1 MKTYPTWPNFYME
14 FANTLLKYKNTR
26 KELIEK
32 IKRVYY
38 TNNISLPTLE
48 KDRNIIDID
57 PFTVF
62 GLFNKQI
69 SLRNRIRIIEG
80 LAKEFSISVKTPD
93 SFGGIPFLNNL
104 SAVFYRFIGERG
116 KSDIRNLWN
125 VFEAAIEYA
134 DTHSEKSREEFIN
147 YYNIA
152 LTQKGIKWNLTMGLF
167 WIRPFEYINLDSINR
182 WYLSNPNNMP
192 EEFINK
198 ANNFKFVFSGEDY
211 LNLCNDCREILEK
224 GDYSYNNFPELS
236 RVAFALAEEINAEK
250 KRLEDEDREENR
262 QPLNIKIN
270 TEKQEYGYQNYVL
283 ENIDYGYADKNI
295 YSEKDKYTESDFLE
309 EVYLDEEKYYILKNL
324 LQYKKNI
331 ILQGPPGVGK
341 TFAAKRLAYS
351 IIGEKNQDRVM
362 TIQFHQNYSY
372 EDFMMGFRPNE
383 CGFELKKGPFYN
395 FCKKAE
401 QNPNNDYFFIIDE
414 INRGNLSKIFGELFM
429 LMENDKRGTKIK
441 PLYSDEMFSIP
452 KNLYIIGMMNT
463 ADRSLAIIDY
473 ALRRRFAFFEFEPA
487 FDSDGFK
494 KYLEEKNSDKLY
506 KLIETVKK
514 LNNDI
519 RNDESLGKDF
529 CIGHSFFCFDVDI
542 DDYLLDDYLLKSV
555 IDYEIIPLLNEYWYD
570 EIDKVEEWS
579 YLLHEAIK

>member
-1 MKTYPTWPNFYME
+1 M
-14 FANTLLKYKNTR
+14 
-26 KELIEK
+26 
-32 IKRVYY
+32 
-38 TNNISLPTLE
+38 
-48 KDRNIIDID
+48 
-57 PFTVF
+57 
-62 GLFNKQI
+62 
-69 SLRNRIRIIEG
+69 
-80 LAKEFSISVKTPD
+80 
-93 SFGGIPFLNNL
+93 
-104 SAVFYRFIGERG
+104 
-116 KSDIRNLWN
+116 
-125 VFEAAIEYA
+125 FEAALEYA

-211 LNLCNDCREILEK
+211 LSLCSDCREILEN

-250 KRLEDEDREENR
+250 KRLEDEDREEHKY
-262 QPLNIKIN
+262 PLNDN
-270 TEKQEYGYQNYVL
+270 NQEYNNQYIISENSENLEGNY
-283 ENIDYGYADKNI
+283 IGKNV
-295 YSEKDKYTESDFLE
+295 YTESDFLE

-324 LQYKKNI
+324 LLYKKNI

-341 TFAAKRLAYS
+341 TFVAKRLAYS
-351 IIGEKNQDRVM
+351 LIGKKNKDRVM
-362 TIQFHQNYSY
+362 AIQFHQNYSY
-372 EDFMMGFRPNE
+372 EDFMMGFRPSE

-401 QNPNNDYFFIIDE
+401 QDSNNNYFFIIDE

-429 LMENDKRGTKIK
+429 LMENDKRGTEIK
-441 PLYSDEMFSIP
+441 LLYSDEMFSIP

-494 KYLEEKNSDKLY
+494 KYLEEKNNDKLC
-506 KLIETVKK
+506 KVIEMIKK

-529 CIGHSFFCFDVDI
+529 CIGHSFFCFDDDI
-542 DDYLLDDYLLKSV
+542 DDYLLKSV
-555 IDYEIIPLLNEYWYD
+555 VDYEIIPLLNEYWYY

>member
-14 FANTLLKYKNTR
+14 FANTLLKYKNNR

-104 SAVFYRFIGERG
+104 SAVFYRFIGERW
-116 KSDIRNLWN
+116 KSDIQNLWN
-125 VFEAAIEYA
+125 VFKAALEYA

-182 WYLSNPNNMP
+182 WYLSNPNNIP

-211 LNLCNDCREILEK
+211 LSLCSDCKEILENR
-224 GDYSYNNFPELS
+224 DYSYNNFPELY

-250 KRLEDEDREENR
+250 KRLEDEDREEHKY
-262 QPLNIKIN
+262 PLNDN
-270 TEKQEYGYQNYVL
+270 NQEYNNQYVVSENLEDNY
-283 ENIDYGYADKNI
+283 IGKNV
-295 YSEKDKYTESDFLE
+295 YTESDFLE

-324 LQYKKNI
+324 LLYKKNI

-341 TFAAKRLAYS
+341 TFVAKRLAYS
-351 IIGEKNQDRVM
+351 IIGKKNKDRVM
-362 TIQFHQNYSY
+362 AIQFHQNYSY

-383 CGFELKKGPFYN
+383 YGFELKKGPFYN

-401 QNPNNDYFFIIDE
+401 QDPNNDYFFIIDE

-429 LMENDKRGTKIK
+429 LMENDKRGTEIK
-441 PLYSDEMFSIP
+441 LLYSDEMFSIP

-473 ALRRRFAFFEFEPA
+473 ALRRRFAFFEFKPA

-506 KLIETVKK
+506 KLIETIKK
-514 LNNDI
+514 LNTDIKND
-519 RNDESLGKDF
+519 DSLGKDF
-529 CIGHSFFCFDVDI
+529 CIGHSFFCFDDNI
-542 DDYLLDDYLLKSV
+542 DDYLLKSV
-555 IDYEIIPLLNEYWYD
+555 VDYEIIPLLNEYWFD
-570 EIDKVEEWS
+570 ESDKVEEWS

>member
-14 FANTLLKYKNTR
+14 FANTLLKYKNNR

-152 LTQKGIKWNLTMGLF
+152 LKQKGIKWNLTMGLF

-211 LNLCNDCREILEK
+211 LNLCSNCREILEN

-351 IIGEKNQDRVM
+351 IIGEKNQDRIM

-529 CIGHSFFCFDVDI
+529 CIGHSFFCFYVDI
-542 DDYLLDDYLLKSV
+542 DDYLLKSV

>member
-14 FANTLLKYKNTR
+14 FANTLLKYKNNR

-116 KSDIRNLWN
+116 KSDIQNLWN

-152 LTQKGIKWNLTMGLF
+152 LKQKGIKWNLTMGLF

-182 WYLSNPNNMP
+182 WYLSNPNNIP

-198 ANNFKFVFSGEDY
+198 TNNFKFVFSGEDY
-211 LNLCNDCREILEK
+211 LSLCSDCREILEN
-224 GDYSYNNFPELS
+224 GDYSYNNFPELY
-236 RVAFALAEEINAEK
+236 RVAFALAEEINTEK
-250 KRLEDEDREENR
+250 KRLEDEDREEHKH
-262 QPLNIKIN
+262 PLNDN
-270 TEKQEYGYQNYVL
+270 SHGYNNQYTVSENL
-283 ENIDYGYADKNI
+283 ESNSTAKNI
-295 YSEKDKYTESDFLE
+295 YTESDFLE

-324 LQYKKNI
+324 LLYKKNI

-341 TFAAKRLAYS
+341 TFVAKRLAYS
-351 IIGEKNQDRVM
+351 IIGEKNKDRVM

-401 QNPNNDYFFIIDE
+401 QDSNNKYFFIIDE

-429 LMENDKRGTKIK
+429 LMENDKRGTEIK
-441 PLYSDEMFSIP
+441 LLYSDEIFSIP

-494 KYLEEKNSDKLY
+494 KYLEEKNSDKLF
-506 KLIETVKK
+506 KLIEMMKK
-514 LNNDI
+514 LNTDI

-529 CIGHSFFCFDVDI
+529 CIGHSFFCFDDDI
-542 DDYLLDDYLLKSV
+542 DDYLLKSV
-555 IDYEIIPLLNEYWYD
+555 VDYEIIPLLNEYWFD
-570 EIDKVEEWS
+570 ESDKVEEWS

>member
-14 FANTLLKYKNTR
+14 FANTLLKYKNNR

-93 SFGGIPFLNNL
+93 SFGGIPLLNNL
-104 SAVFYRFIGERG
+104 SAVFYRFIGERE
-116 KSDIRNLWN
+116 KSDIQNLWN
-125 VFEAAIEYA
+125 VFEAALEYA
-134 DTHSEKSREEFIN
+134 DTHSEKSREELIK

-167 WIRPFEYINLDSINR
+167 WIRPFEYLNLDSINR

-198 ANNFKFVFSGEDY
+198 ANNFKFVFSGDDY
-211 LNLCNDCREILEK
+211 LNLCSDCRGILET
-224 GDYSYNNFPELS
+224 GYYSYNNFPELS

-250 KRLEDEDREENR
+250 KRLEDEDREEHKY
-262 QPLNIKIN
+262 PLNDN
-270 TEKQEYGYQNYVL
+270 NQEYNNQYVVSENLEDNY
-283 ENIDYGYADKNI
+283 IGKNV
-295 YSEKDKYTESDFLE
+295 YTESNFLE

-324 LQYKKNI
+324 LLYKKNI

-351 IIGEKNQDRVM
+351 IIGEKNKDRVM
-362 TIQFHQNYSY
+362 AIQFHQNYSY

-401 QNPNNDYFFIIDE
+401 QDSNNDYFFIIDE

-429 LMENDKRGTKIK
+429 LMENDKRGTEIK
-441 PLYSDEMFSIP
+441 LLYSDEMFSIP

-487 FDSDGFK
+487 FESDGFK

-514 LNNDI
+514 LNTDIKND
-519 RNDESLGKDF
+519 DSLGKDF
-529 CIGHSFFCFDVDI
+529 CIGHSFFCFDDDI
-542 DDYLLDDYLLKSV
+542 DDYLLKSV
-555 IDYEIIPLLNEYWYD
+555 MDYEIIPLLNEYWFD
-570 EIDKVEEWS
+570 ESDKVEEWS

>member
-14 FANTLLKYKNTR
+14 FANTLLKYKNNR

-116 KSDIRNLWN
+116 KSDIQNLWN
-125 VFEAAIEYA
+125 VFEAALEYA

-182 WYLSNPNNMP
+182 WYLSNPNNIP

-211 LNLCNDCREILEK
+211 LSLCSDCRKILEN

-250 KRLEDEDREENR
+250 KRLEDEDREEHKH
-262 QPLNIKIN
+262 PLNDDS
-270 TEKQEYGYQNYVL
+270 QEYNNQYTVSENL
-283 ENIDYGYADKNI
+283 ESNSTAKNI
-295 YSEKDKYTESDFLE
+295 YTESDFLD

-324 LQYKKNI
+324 LLYKKNI

-341 TFAAKRLAYS
+341 TFAAKKLAYS
-351 IIGEKNQDRVM
+351 IIGEKNKDRVM

-395 FCKKAE
+395 LCKKAE
-401 QNPNNDYFFIIDE
+401 QDPNNNYFFIIDE

-429 LMENDKRGTKIK
+429 LMENDKRGTEIK
-441 PLYSDEMFSIP
+441 LLYSDEMFSIP

-494 KYLEEKNSDKLY
+494 KYLEEKNSDKLC
-506 KLIETVKK
+506 KVIEMIKK
-514 LNNDI
+514 LNTDI

-529 CIGHSFFCFDVDI
+529 CIGHSFFCFDDDI
-542 DDYLLDDYLLKSV
+542 DDYLLKSV
-555 IDYEIIPLLNEYWYD
+555 VDYEIIPLLNEYWYD

>member
-14 FANTLLKYKNTR
+14 FANTLLKYKNNR
-26 KELIEK
+26 QELIEK

-48 KDRNIIDID
+48 KDRNIVDID

-116 KSDIRNLWN
+116 KSDIQNLWN
-125 VFEAAIEYA
+125 VFEAALEYA

-152 LTQKGIKWNLTMGLF
+152 LKQKGIKWNLTMGLF

-182 WYLSNPNNMP
+182 WYLSNPNNIT

-211 LNLCNDCREILEK
+211 LNLCSNCREILEN

-250 KRLEDEDREENR
+250 KRLEDEDREEHKY
-262 QPLNIKIN
+262 PLNDN
-270 TEKQEYGYQNYVL
+270 NQEYNNQYVVSENLEDNY
-283 ENIDYGYADKNI
+283 IGKNV
-295 YSEKDKYTESDFLE
+295 YTESNFLE
-309 EVYLDEEKYYILKNL
+309 EVYLDEEKYYILKNIL
-324 LQYKKNI
+324 LYKKNI

-351 IIGEKNQDRVM
+351 IIAEKNKDRVM

-401 QNPNNDYFFIIDE
+401 QDSNNDYFFIIDE

-429 LMENDKRGTKIK
+429 LMENDKRGTEIK
-441 PLYSDEMFSIP
+441 LLYSDEMFSIP

-487 FDSDGFK
+487 FESDGFK

-514 LNNDI
+514 LNTDI

-529 CIGHSFFCFDVDI
+529 CIGHSFFCFDDNI
-542 DDYLLDDYLLKSV
+542 DDYLLKSV
-555 IDYEIIPLLNEYWYD
+555 VDYEIIPLLNEYWYD

>member
-14 FANTLLKYKNTR
+14 FANTLLKYKNNR
-26 KELIEK
+26 KELIKK

-116 KSDIRNLWN
+116 KSDIQNLWN
-125 VFEAAIEYA
+125 VFEAALEYA
-134 DTHSEKSREEFIN
+134 DTHSEKSREEFTN
-147 YYNIA
+147 YYNLA

-182 WYLSNPNNMP
+182 WYLSNPNNIP

-211 LNLCNDCREILEK
+211 LSLCSDCREILEN
-224 GDYSYNNFPELS
+224 GDYSYNNFPELY
-236 RVAFALAEEINAEK
+236 RVAFALAEEINTEK
-250 KRLEDEDREENR
+250 KRLEDEDREEHKY
-262 QPLNIKIN
+262 PLNDN
-270 TEKQEYGYQNYVL
+270 NQEYNNQYVVSENLEDNY
-283 ENIDYGYADKNI
+283 IGKNV
-295 YSEKDKYTESDFLE
+295 YTESDFLD

-324 LQYKKNI
+324 LLYKKNI

-351 IIGEKNQDRVM
+351 IIGEKNKDRVM
-362 TIQFHQNYSY
+362 AIQFHQNYSY

-401 QNPNNDYFFIIDE
+401 QDLGNNYFFIIDE

-429 LMENDKRGTKIK
+429 LMENDKRGTEIK
-441 PLYSDEMFSIP
+441 LLYSDEMFSIP

-473 ALRRRFAFFEFEPA
+473 ALRRRFAFFEFEPT
-487 FDSDGFK
+487 FESDGFK

-514 LNNDI
+514 LNTNI

-529 CIGHSFFCFDVDI
+529 CIGHSFFCFDDNI
-542 DDYLLDDYLLKSV
+542 DDYLLKSV
-555 IDYEIIPLLNEYWYD
+555 VDYEIIPLLNEYWFD
-570 EIDKVEEWS
+570 ESDKVEEWS

>member
-1 MKTYPTWPNFYME
+1 M
-14 FANTLLKYKNTR
+14 
-26 KELIEK
+26 
-32 IKRVYY
+32 
-38 TNNISLPTLE
+38 
-48 KDRNIIDID
+48 
-57 PFTVF
+57 
-62 GLFNKQI
+62 
-69 SLRNRIRIIEG
+69 
-80 LAKEFSISVKTPD
+80 
-93 SFGGIPFLNNL
+93 
-104 SAVFYRFIGERG
+104 
-116 KSDIRNLWN
+116 
-125 VFEAAIEYA
+125 
-134 DTHSEKSREEFIN
+134 
-147 YYNIA
+147 
-152 LTQKGIKWNLTMGLF
+152 
-167 WIRPFEYINLDSINR
+167 
-182 WYLSNPNNMP
+182 
-192 EEFINK
+192 
-198 ANNFKFVFSGEDY
+198 
-211 LNLCNDCREILEK
+211 NLCSDCREILENR
-224 GDYSYNNFPELS
+224 DYSYNNFPELS
-236 RVAFALAEEINAEK
+236 RVAFALAEEINVEK

-262 QPLNIKIN
+262 QPLNIKID
-270 TEKQEYGYQNYVL
+270 TEKQEYVSQNYVL

-295 YSEKDKYTESDFLE
+295 LSEKDKYTESDFLE

-401 QNPNNDYFFIIDE
+401 QDHNNDYFFIIDE

-542 DDYLLDDYLLKSV
+542 DDYLLKSV

>member
-14 FANTLLKYKNTR
+14 FANTLLKYKNNR
-26 KELIEK
+26 KELLEK

-116 KSDIRNLWN
+116 KLDIQNLWN
-125 VFEAAIEYA
+125 IFEAALEYA
-134 DTHSEKSREEFIN
+134 DTHSEKSREEFTN
-147 YYNIA
+147 YYNLA

-182 WYLSNPNNMP
+182 WYLSNPNNIP

-198 ANNFKFVFSGEDY
+198 ANNFKFVFSGDDY
-211 LNLCNDCREILEK
+211 LNLCSDCREILEN
-224 GDYSYNNFPELS
+224 GDYSYNNFPELY
-236 RVAFALAEEINAEK
+236 RVAFALAEEINTEK
-250 KRLEDEDREENR
+250 KRLEDEDREEHKH
-262 QPLNIKIN
+262 PLNDN
-270 TEKQEYGYQNYVL
+270 SHGYNNQYTVSENL
-283 ENIDYGYADKNI
+283 ESNSTAKNI
-295 YSEKDKYTESDFLE
+295 YTESDFLE

-324 LQYKKNI
+324 LLYKKNI

-341 TFAAKRLAYS
+341 TFVAKRLAYS
-351 IIGEKNQDRVM
+351 IIGEKNKDRVM

-401 QNPNNDYFFIIDE
+401 QDSNNKYFFIIDE

-429 LMENDKRGTKIK
+429 LMENDKRGTEIK
-441 PLYSDEMFSIP
+441 LLYSDEIFSIP

-494 KYLEEKNSDKLY
+494 KYLEEKNSDKLF
-506 KLIETVKK
+506 KLIEMMKK
-514 LNNDI
+514 LNTDI

-529 CIGHSFFCFDVDI
+529 CIGHSFFCFDDDI
-542 DDYLLDDYLLKSV
+542 DDYLLKSV
-555 IDYEIIPLLNEYWYD
+555 VDYEIIPLLNEYWFD
-570 EIDKVEEWS
+570 ESDKVEEWS

>member
-14 FANTLLKYKNTR
+14 FANTLLKYKNNR

-38 TNNISLPTLE
+38 TNNIPLPTLE

-116 KSDIRNLWN
+116 KSDIQNLWN
-125 VFEAAIEYA
+125 VFEAALEYA
-134 DTHSEKSREEFIN
+134 DTYSEKSREEFIN

-182 WYLSNPNNMP
+182 WYLSNPNNIP

-198 ANNFKFVFSGEDY
+198 ANNFKFVFSGDDY
-211 LNLCNDCREILEK
+211 LNLCSDCRGILET
-224 GDYSYNNFPELS
+224 GYYSYNNFPELS

-250 KRLEDEDREENR
+250 KRLEDEDREEHKY
-262 QPLNIKIN
+262 PLNDN
-270 TEKQEYGYQNYVL
+270 NQEYNNQYVVSENLEDNY
-283 ENIDYGYADKNI
+283 IGKNV
-295 YSEKDKYTESDFLE
+295 YTESDFLD

-324 LQYKKNI
+324 LLYKKNI

-351 IIGEKNQDRVM
+351 IIGENNKDRVM

-395 FCKKAE
+395 LCKKAE
-401 QNPNNDYFFIIDE
+401 QDPNNDYFFIIDE

-429 LMENDKRGTKIK
+429 LMENDKRGTEIK
-441 PLYSDEMFSIP
+441 LLYSDEMFSIP

-487 FDSDGFK
+487 FESDGFK

-514 LNNDI
+514 LNTNI

-529 CIGHSFFCFDVDI
+529 CIGHSFFCFDDDI
-542 DDYLLDDYLLKSV
+542 DDYLLKSV
-555 IDYEIIPLLNEYWYD
+555 VDYEIIPLLNEYWYD
-570 EIDKVEEWS
+570 EIDKVEEWI

>member
-14 FANTLLKYKNTR
+14 FANTLLKYKNNR

-125 VFEAAIEYA
+125 VFEAALEYA
-134 DTHSEKSREEFIN
+134 DTHTEKSREDLIK

-182 WYLSNPNNMP
+182 WYLSNPNNIP
-192 EEFINK
+192 VEFINK

-351 IIGEKNQDRVM
+351 IIGEKNQDRIM

-372 EDFMMGFRPNE
+372 EDFIMGFRPNE

>member
-14 FANTLLKYKNTR
+14 FANTLLKYKNNR

-116 KSDIRNLWN
+116 KSDIQNLWN
-125 VFEAAIEYA
+125 VFEAALEYA

-198 ANNFKFVFSGEDY
+198 ANNFKFVFSGDDY
-211 LNLCNDCREILEK
+211 LNLCSDCRGILET
-224 GDYSYNNFPELS
+224 GYYSYNNFPELS

-250 KRLEDEDREENR
+250 KRLEDEDREEHKH
-262 QPLNIKIN
+262 PLNDN
-270 TEKQEYGYQNYVL
+270 SHGYNNQYTVSENL
-283 ENIDYGYADKNI
+283 ESNSTAKNI
-295 YSEKDKYTESDFLE
+295 YTESDFLE

-324 LQYKKNI
+324 LLYKKNI

-341 TFAAKRLAYS
+341 TFVAKRLAYS
-351 IIGEKNQDRVM
+351 IIGEKNKDRVM

-372 EDFMMGFRPNE
+372 EDFMMGFRPSE

-401 QNPNNDYFFIIDE
+401 QDPNNDYFFIIDE

-429 LMENDKRGTKIK
+429 LMENDKRGTEIK
-441 PLYSDEMFSIP
+441 LLYSDEMFSIP

-494 KYLEEKNSDKLY
+494 KYLEEKNNDKLC
-506 KLIETVKK
+506 KVIEMIKK

-529 CIGHSFFCFDVDI
+529 CIGHSFFCFDDDI
-542 DDYLLDDYLLKSV
+542 DGYLLKSV
-555 IDYEIIPLLNEYWYD
+555 VDYEIIPLLNEYWYD
-570 EIDKVEEWS
+570 ENDKVEEWS

>member
-1 MKTYPTWPNFYME
+1 MRTYPTWPNFYME
-14 FANTLLKYKNTR
+14 FANTLLKYKNNR

-80 LAKEFSISVKTPD
+80 LAKEFSISEKTPD

-116 KSDIRNLWN
+116 KSDIQNLWN
-125 VFEAAIEYA
+125 VFEAALEYA

-182 WYLSNPNNMP
+182 WYLSNPNNIP

-211 LNLCNDCREILEK
+211 LSLCSDCRKILEN

-250 KRLEDEDREENR
+250 KRLEDEDREEHKH
-262 QPLNIKIN
+262 PLNDDS
-270 TEKQEYGYQNYVL
+270 QEYNNQYTVSENL
-283 ENIDYGYADKNI
+283 ESNSTAKNI
-295 YSEKDKYTESDFLE
+295 YTESDFLD

-324 LQYKKNI
+324 LLYKKNI

-341 TFAAKRLAYS
+341 TFAAKKLAYS
-351 IIGEKNQDRVM
+351 IIGEKNKDRVM

-395 FCKKAE
+395 LCKKAE
-401 QNPNNDYFFIIDE
+401 QDPNNNYFFIIDE

-429 LMENDKRGTKIK
+429 LMENDKRGTEIK
-441 PLYSDEMFSIP
+441 LLYSDEMFSIP

-494 KYLEEKNSDKLY
+494 KYLEEKNSDKLC
-506 KLIETVKK
+506 KVIEMIKK

-529 CIGHSFFCFDVDI
+529 CIGHSFFCFDDDI
-542 DDYLLDDYLLKSV
+542 DDYLLKSV
-555 IDYEIIPLLNEYWYD
+555 VDYEIIPLLNEYWYD

>member
-14 FANTLLKYKNTR
+14 FANTLLKYKNNR
-26 KELIEK
+26 QEIIEK

-104 SAVFYRFIGERG
+104 SAVFYRFIGERE
-116 KSDIRNLWN
+116 KSDIQNLWN

-147 YYNIA
+147 YYNIT
-152 LTQKGIKWNLTMGLF
+152 LKQKGIKWNLTMGLF

-198 ANNFKFVFSGEDY
+198 ANNFKFVFPGEDY
-211 LNLCNDCREILEK
+211 LNLCSDCREILET
-224 GDYSYNNFPELS
+224 GYYSYNNFPELS

-250 KRLEDEDREENR
+250 KRLEDEDREENKH
-262 QPLNIKIN
+262 PLNDN
-270 TEKQEYGYQNYVL
+270 SHGYNNQYTVSENLESNYVS
-283 ENIDYGYADKNI
+283 KNR
-295 YSEKDKYTESDFLE
+295 YTESDFLD
-309 EVYLDEEKYYILKNL
+309 EVYLDEEKYYIIKNL
-324 LQYKKNI
+324 LLYKKNI

-351 IIGEKNQDRVM
+351 IIGENNKDRVM

-401 QNPNNDYFFIIDE
+401 QDSNNDYFFIIDE

-429 LMENDKRGTKIK
+429 LMENDKRGTEIK
-441 PLYSDEMFSIP
+441 LLYSDEMFSIP

-487 FDSDGFK
+487 FESDGFK

-514 LNNDI
+514 LNTNI

-529 CIGHSFFCFDVDI
+529 CIGHSFFCFDDDI
-542 DDYLLDDYLLKSV
+542 DDYLLKSV
-555 IDYEIIPLLNEYWYD
+555 VDYEIIPLLNEYWFD
-570 EIDKVEEWS
+570 ESDKVEEWS

>member
-1 MKTYPTWPNFYME
+1 MKTYPTWPNLYME
-14 FANTLLKYKNTR
+14 FANTLLKYKNNR
-26 KELIEK
+26 QELIKK
-32 IKRVYY
+32 IKLVYY

-48 KDRNIIDID
+48 KDRKIIDID

-93 SFGGIPFLNNL
+93 SFGGIPILNNL
-104 SAVFYRFIGERG
+104 SAVFYKFIGERG
-116 KSDIRNLWN
+116 KSDIQNLWN
-125 VFEAAIEYA
+125 VFEAALYYA
-134 DTHSEKSREEFIN
+134 DTHSEKSREELIK
-147 YYNIA
+147 YYNLV

-182 WYLSNPNNMP
+182 WYLSNPNNIP
-192 EEFINK
+192 EEFINN

-211 LNLCNDCREILEK
+211 LNLCSDCREILES
-224 GDYSYNNFPELS
+224 GNYSYDNFPELS

-250 KRLEDEDREENR
+250 KRLAYEDREENKH
-262 QPLNIKIN
+262 PIN
-270 TEKQEYGYQNYVL
+270 GENQNFENEEYISDNL
-283 ENIDYGYADKNI
+283 EDIYTTKNR
-295 YSEKDKYTESDFLE
+295 YTESDFLE
-309 EVYLDEEKYYILKNL
+309 EVYLDEEKYYILKKL
-324 LQYKKNI
+324 LSYKKNI

-414 INRGNLSKIFGELFM
+414 INRGNLSKIFGELFV
-429 LMENDKRGTKIK
+429 LMENDKRGTEIK
-441 PLYSDEMFSIP
+441 LLYSDEIFSIP
-452 KNLYIIGMMNT
+452 KNLYIIGTMNT

-487 FDSDGFK
+487 FDSDGLK
-494 KYLEEKNSDKLY
+494 KYLEEKNSYKLN
-506 KLIETVKK
+506 KLIETIKK
-514 LNNDI
+514 LNTDI

-529 CIGHSFFCFDVDI
+529 CIGHSFFCFNEEI
-542 DDYLLDDYLLKSV
+542 DDYILKSV
-555 IDYEIIPLLNEYWYD
+555 VDYEIIPLLKEYWFD
-570 EIDKVEEWS
+570 ENDKIDEWS
-579 YLLHEAIK
+579 YLLHESIR

>member
-14 FANTLLKYKNTR
+14 FANTLLKYKNNR
-26 KELIEK
+26 QELIEK

-116 KSDIRNLWN
+116 KSDIQNLWN
-125 VFEAAIEYA
+125 VFEAALEYA

-152 LTQKGIKWNLTMGLF
+152 LKQKGIKWNLTMGLF

-182 WYLSNPNNMP
+182 WYLSNPNNIT

-211 LNLCNDCREILEK
+211 LNLCSNCREILEN

-250 KRLEDEDREENR
+250 KRLEDEDREEHKY
-262 QPLNIKIN
+262 PLNDN
-270 TEKQEYGYQNYVL
+270 NQEYNNQYVVSENLEDNY
-283 ENIDYGYADKNI
+283 IGKNV
-295 YSEKDKYTESDFLE
+295 YTESNFLE

-324 LQYKKNI
+324 LLYKKNI

-351 IIGEKNQDRVM
+351 IIGEKNKDRVM
-362 TIQFHQNYSY
+362 AIQFHQNYSY

-401 QNPNNDYFFIIDE
+401 QDSNNDYFFIIDE

-429 LMENDKRGTKIK
+429 LMENDKRGTEIK
-441 PLYSDEMFSIP
+441 LLYSDEMFSIP

-487 FDSDGFK
+487 FESDGFK

-514 LNNDI
+514 LNTDIKND
-519 RNDESLGKDF
+519 DSLGKDF
-529 CIGHSFFCFDVDI
+529 CIGHSFFCFDDDI
-542 DDYLLDDYLLKSV
+542 DDYLLKSV
-555 IDYEIIPLLNEYWYD
+555 VDYEIIPLLNEYWFD
-570 EIDKVEEWS
+570 ESDKVEEWS

>member
-14 FANTLLKYKNTR
+14 FANTLLKYKNNR

-116 KSDIRNLWN
+116 KSDIQNLWN
-125 VFEAAIEYA
+125 VFEAALEYA

-182 WYLSNPNNMP
+182 WYLSNPNNIP

-211 LNLCNDCREILEK
+211 LSLCSDCRKILEN

-250 KRLEDEDREENR
+250 KRLEDEDREEHKH
-262 QPLNIKIN
+262 PLNDDS
-270 TEKQEYGYQNYVL
+270 QEYNNQYTVSENL
-283 ENIDYGYADKNI
+283 ESNSTAKNI
-295 YSEKDKYTESDFLE
+295 YTESDFLD

-324 LQYKKNI
+324 LLYKKNI

-351 IIGEKNQDRVM
+351 IIGEKNKDRVM

-395 FCKKAE
+395 LCKKAE
-401 QNPNNDYFFIIDE
+401 QDPNNNYFFIIDE

-429 LMENDKRGTKIK
+429 LMENDKRGTEIK
-441 PLYSDEMFSIP
+441 LLYSDEMFSIP

-494 KYLEEKNSDKLY
+494 KYLEEKNNDKLC
-506 KLIETVKK
+506 KVIEMIKK

-529 CIGHSFFCFDVDI
+529 CIGHSFFCFDDDI
-542 DDYLLDDYLLKSV
+542 DDYLLKSV
-555 IDYEIIPLLNEYWYD
+555 VDYEIIPLLNEYWYD

>member
-1 MKTYPTWPNFYME
+1 MKKYPTWPNFYME
-14 FANTLLKYKNTR
+14 FANTLLKYKNNR

-116 KSDIRNLWN
+116 KLDIQNLWN
-125 VFEAAIEYA
+125 VFEAALEYA

-182 WYLSNPNNMP
+182 WYLSNPNNIP

-211 LNLCNDCREILEK
+211 LSLCSDCKEIWEN

-250 KRLEDEDREENR
+250 KRLEDEDREEHKH
-262 QPLNIKIN
+262 PLNDDS
-270 TEKQEYGYQNYVL
+270 QEYNNQYTVSENL
-283 ENIDYGYADKNI
+283 ESNSTAKNI
-295 YSEKDKYTESDFLE
+295 YTESDFLD

-324 LQYKKNI
+324 LLYKKNI

-341 TFAAKRLAYS
+341 TFAAKKLAYS
-351 IIGEKNQDRVM
+351 IIGEKNKDRVM

-395 FCKKAE
+395 LCKKAE
-401 QNPNNDYFFIIDE
+401 QDPNNNYFFIIDE

-429 LMENDKRGTKIK
+429 LMENDKRGTEIK
-441 PLYSDEMFSIP
+441 LLYSDEMFSIP

-494 KYLEEKNSDKLY
+494 KYLEEKNSDKLC
-506 KLIETVKK
+506 KVIEMIKK

-529 CIGHSFFCFDVDI
+529 CIGHSFFL
-542 DDYLLDDYLLKSV
+542 Y
-555 IDYEIIPLLNEYWYD
+555 
-570 EIDKVEEWS
+570 
-579 YLLHEAIK
+579 

>member
-14 FANTLLKYKNTR
+14 FANTLLKYKSNR

-116 KSDIRNLWN
+116 KLDIQNLWN
-125 VFEAAIEYA
+125 IFEAALEYA

-152 LTQKGIKWNLTMGLF
+152 LRQKGIKWNLTMGLF

-182 WYLSNPNNMP
+182 WYLSNPNNIP

-211 LNLCNDCREILEK
+211 LSLCSDCKEILENR
-224 GDYSYNNFPELS
+224 DYSYNNFPELY

-250 KRLEDEDREENR
+250 KRLEDEDREEHKY
-262 QPLNIKIN
+262 PLNDN
-270 TEKQEYGYQNYVL
+270 NQECNNQYVVSENLEDNY
-283 ENIDYGYADKNI
+283 IGKNV
-295 YSEKDKYTESDFLE
+295 YTESDFLE

-324 LQYKKNI
+324 LLYKKNI

-351 IIGEKNQDRVM
+351 IIGENNKDRVM
-362 TIQFHQNYSY
+362 AIQFHQNYSY

-401 QNPNNDYFFIIDE
+401 QDSNNDYFFIIDE

-429 LMENDKRGTKIK
+429 LMENDKRGTEIK
-441 PLYSDEMFSIP
+441 LLYSDKMFSIP

-494 KYLEEKNSDKLY
+494 KYLEEKNSDKLF
-506 KLIETVKK
+506 KLIEMMKK
-514 LNNDI
+514 LNTDI

-529 CIGHSFFCFDVDI
+529 CIGHSFFCFDDDI
-542 DDYLLDDYLLKSV
+542 DDYLLKSV
-555 IDYEIIPLLNEYWYD
+555 VDYEIIPLLNEYWFD
-570 EIDKVEEWS
+570 ESDKVEEWS

>member
-14 FANTLLKYKNTR
+14 FANTLLKYKNNR

-116 KSDIRNLWN
+116 KSDIQNLWN
-125 VFEAAIEYA
+125 VFEAALEYA

-198 ANNFKFVFSGEDY
+198 ANNFKFVFSGDDY
-211 LNLCNDCREILEK
+211 LNLCSDCRGILET
-224 GDYSYNNFPELS
+224 GYYSYNNFPELS

-250 KRLEDEDREENR
+250 KRLEDEDREEHKH
-262 QPLNIKIN
+262 PLNDN
-270 TEKQEYGYQNYVL
+270 SHGYNNQYTVSENL
-283 ENIDYGYADKNI
+283 ESNSTAKNI
-295 YSEKDKYTESDFLE
+295 YTESDFLE

-324 LQYKKNI
+324 LLYKKNI

-341 TFAAKRLAYS
+341 TFVAKRLAYS
-351 IIGEKNQDRVM
+351 IIGEKNKDRVM

-372 EDFMMGFRPNE
+372 EDFMMGFRPSE

-401 QNPNNDYFFIIDE
+401 QDSNNNYFFIIDE

-429 LMENDKRGTKIK
+429 LMENDKRGTEIK
-441 PLYSDEMFSIP
+441 LLYSDEMFSIP

-494 KYLEEKNSDKLY
+494 KYLEEKNCDKLY

-514 LNNDI
+514 LNTDI

-529 CIGHSFFCFDVDI
+529 CIGHSFFCFDDNI
-542 DDYLLDDYLLKSV
+542 DDYLLKSV
-555 IDYEIIPLLNEYWYD
+555 VDYEIIPLLNEYWFD
-570 EIDKVEEWS
+570 ESDKVEEWS

>member
-14 FANTLLKYKNTR
+14 FANTLLKYKNNR

-104 SAVFYRFIGERG
+104 SAVFYRFVGERG
-116 KSDIRNLWN
+116 KSDIQNLWN

-152 LTQKGIKWNLTMGLF
+152 LKQKGIKWNLTMGLF

-182 WYLSNPNNMP
+182 WYLSNPNNIP

-211 LNLCNDCREILEK
+211 LSLCSDCRKILEN

-250 KRLEDEDREENR
+250 KRLEDEDREEHKH
-262 QPLNIKIN
+262 PLNDDS
-270 TEKQEYGYQNYVL
+270 QEYNNQYTVSENL
-283 ENIDYGYADKNI
+283 ESNSTAKNI
-295 YSEKDKYTESDFLE
+295 YTESDFLE

-324 LQYKKNI
+324 LLYKKNI

-341 TFAAKRLAYS
+341 TFVAKRLAYS
-351 IIGEKNQDRVM
+351 IIGEKNKDRVM

-401 QNPNNDYFFIIDE
+401 QDSNNKYFFIIDE

-429 LMENDKRGTKIK
+429 LIENDKRGTEIK
-441 PLYSDEMFSIP
+441 LLYSDEMFSIP

-487 FDSDGFK
+487 FESDGFK
-494 KYLEEKNSDKLY
+494 KYLEEKNCDKLY

-514 LNNDI
+514 LNTDI

-529 CIGHSFFCFDVDI
+529 CIGHSFFCFDDNI
-542 DDYLLDDYLLKSV
+542 DDYLLKSV
-555 IDYEIIPLLNEYWYD
+555 VDYEIIPLLNEYWFD
-570 EIDKVEEWS
+570 ESDKVEEWS

>member
-14 FANTLLKYKNTR
+14 FANTLLKYKNNR
-26 KELIEK
+26 QELIEK

-104 SAVFYRFIGERG
+104 SAVFYRFVGERG
-116 KSDIRNLWN
+116 KSDIQNLWN

-152 LTQKGIKWNLTMGLF
+152 LKQKGIKWNLTMGLF

-182 WYLSNPNNMP
+182 WYLSNPNNIP

-211 LNLCNDCREILEK
+211 LNLCSDCREILENR
-224 GDYSYNNFPELS
+224 DYSYNNFPELY

-250 KRLEDEDREENR
+250 KRLEDEDREEHKY
-262 QPLNIKIN
+262 PLNDN
-270 TEKQEYGYQNYVL
+270 NQEYNNQYIISENSENLEGNY
-283 ENIDYGYADKNI
+283 IGKNV
-295 YSEKDKYTESDFLE
+295 YTESDFLE

-324 LQYKKNI
+324 LLYKKNI

-351 IIGEKNQDRVM
+351 IIGENNKDRVM
-362 TIQFHQNYSY
+362 AIQFHQNYSY

-401 QNPNNDYFFIIDE
+401 QDPNNNYFFIIDE

-429 LMENDKRGTKIK
+429 LMENDKRGTEIK
-441 PLYSDEMFSIP
+441 LLYSDEMFSIP

-494 KYLEEKNSDKLY
+494 KYLEEKNSDKLC
-506 KLIETVKK
+506 KVIEMIKK

-529 CIGHSFFCFDVDI
+529 CIGHSFFCFDDDI
-542 DDYLLDDYLLKSV
+542 DDYLLKSV
-555 IDYEIIPLLNEYWYD
+555 VDYEIIPLLNEYWYD

>member
-14 FANTLLKYKNTR
+14 FANTLLKYKNNR

-80 LAKEFSISVKTPD
+80 LAKEFSISEKTPD

-116 KSDIRNLWN
+116 KSDIQNLWN
-125 VFEAAIEYA
+125 VFEAALEYA

-182 WYLSNPNNMP
+182 WYLSNPNNIP

-211 LNLCNDCREILEK
+211 LSLCSDCRKILEN

-250 KRLEDEDREENR
+250 KRLEDEDREEHKH
-262 QPLNIKIN
+262 PLNDDS
-270 TEKQEYGYQNYVL
+270 QEYNNQYTVSENL
-283 ENIDYGYADKNI
+283 ESNSTAKNI
-295 YSEKDKYTESDFLE
+295 YTESDFLD

-324 LQYKKNI
+324 LLYKKNI

-341 TFAAKRLAYS
+341 TFAAKKLAYS
-351 IIGEKNQDRVM
+351 IIGEKNKDRVM

-395 FCKKAE
+395 LCKKAE
-401 QNPNNDYFFIIDE
+401 QDPNNNYFFIIDE

-429 LMENDKRGTKIK
+429 LMENDKRGTEIK
-441 PLYSDEMFSIP
+441 LLYSDEMFSIP

-494 KYLEEKNSDKLY
+494 KYLEEKNSDKLC
-506 KLIETVKK
+506 KVIEMIKK

-529 CIGHSFFCFDVDI
+529 CIGHSFFCFDDDI
-542 DDYLLDDYLLKSV
+542 DDYLLKSV
-555 IDYEIIPLLNEYWYD
+555 VDYEIIPLLNEYWYD

>member
-14 FANTLLKYKNTR
+14 FANTLLKYKNNR

-80 LAKEFSISVKTPD
+80 FSKEFSVSVKTPD

-116 KSDIRNLWN
+116 NSDIQNLWN
-125 VFEAAIEYA
+125 VFEAALEYA
-134 DTHSEKSREEFIN
+134 DTHSEKSKEELIN

-152 LTQKGIKWNLTMGLF
+152 LKQKGIKWNLTMGLF

-192 EEFINK
+192 EEFITS

-211 LNLCNDCREILEK
+211 LNLCKNCSEILEN
-224 GDYSYNNFPELS
+224 GNYSYDNFPELS

-250 KRLEDEDREENR
+250 KRLEIEDRDDNKH
-262 QPLNIKIN
+262 PIN
-270 TEKQEYGYQNYVL
+270 GEIQEYNNQDAVSEHLEDNY
-283 ENIDYGYADKNI
+283 ISKNN
-295 YSEKDKYTESDFLE
+295 YTELDFLD

-324 LQYKKNI
+324 LRYKKNI

-351 IIGEKNQDRVM
+351 IMGTKDSERVM

-372 EDFMMGFRPNE
+372 EDFMMGFRPKE

-401 QNPNNDYFFIIDE
+401 QDLNNDYFFIIDE

-429 LMENDKRGTKIK
+429 LMENDKRGTEIK
-441 PLYSDEMFSIP
+441 LLYSDEMFSIP

-487 FDSDGFK
+487 FESDGFK
-494 KYLEEKNSDKLY
+494 KYLEEKDSGKLY
-506 KLIETVKK
+506 KLIDTIKK
-514 LNNDI
+514 LNIDI

-529 CIGHSFFCFDVDI
+529 CIGHSFFCFDEEI
-542 DDYLLDDYLLKSV
+542 DDYLLKSV
-555 IDYEIIPLLNEYWYD
+555 VDYEIIPLLNEYWFD
-570 EIDKVEEWS
+570 ETDKVEEWR

>member
-14 FANTLLKYKNTR
+14 FANTLLKYKNNR

-93 SFGGIPFLNNL
+93 SFGGIPLLNNL
-104 SAVFYRFIGERG
+104 SAVFYRFIGERE
-116 KSDIRNLWN
+116 KSDIQNLWN
-125 VFEAAIEYA
+125 VFEAALEYA
-134 DTHSEKSREEFIN
+134 DTHSEKSREELIK

-167 WIRPFEYINLDSINR
+167 WIRPFEYLNLDSINR

-198 ANNFKFVFSGEDY
+198 ANNFKFVFSGDDY
-211 LNLCNDCREILEK
+211 LNLCSDCRGILES
-224 GDYSYNNFPELS
+224 GYYSYNNFPELS

-250 KRLEDEDREENR
+250 KRLEDEDREEHKH
-262 QPLNIKIN
+262 PLNDN
-270 TEKQEYGYQNYVL
+270 SHGYNNQYTVSENL
-283 ENIDYGYADKNI
+283 ESNSTAKNI
-295 YSEKDKYTESDFLE
+295 YTESDFLE

-324 LQYKKNI
+324 LLYKKNI

-351 IIGEKNQDRVM
+351 IIGEKNKDRVM

-401 QNPNNDYFFIIDE
+401 QDPNNDYFFIIDE

-429 LMENDKRGTKIK
+429 LMENDKRGTEIK
-441 PLYSDEMFSIP
+441 LLYSDEMFSIP

-473 ALRRRFAFFEFEPA
+473 ALRRRFAFFEFEAA
-487 FDSDGFK
+487 FESDGFK
-494 KYLEEKNSDKLY
+494 KYLEEKNCDKLY
-506 KLIETVKK
+506 KFIETVKK
-514 LNNDI
+514 LNTDI
-519 RNDESLGKDF
+519 RNDESLGKNF
-529 CIGHSFFCFDVDI
+529 CIGHSFFCFDDDI
-542 DDYLLDDYLLKSV
+542 DDYLLKSV
-555 IDYEIIPLLNEYWYD
+555 VDYEIIPLLNEYWFD
-570 EIDKVEEWS
+570 ENDKVEEWS

>member
-14 FANTLLKYKNTR
+14 FANTLLKYKNNR

-116 KSDIRNLWN
+116 KSDIQNLWN
-125 VFEAAIEYA
+125 VFEAALEYA

-198 ANNFKFVFSGEDY
+198 ANNFKFVFSGDDY
-211 LNLCNDCREILEK
+211 LNLCSDCRGILET
-224 GDYSYNNFPELS
+224 GYYSYNNFPELS

-250 KRLEDEDREENR
+250 KRLEYEDREEHKH
-262 QPLNIKIN
+262 PLNDN
-270 TEKQEYGYQNYVL
+270 SHGYNNQYTISENL
-283 ENIDYGYADKNI
+283 ESNSTAKNI
-295 YSEKDKYTESDFLE
+295 YTESDFLE

-324 LQYKKNI
+324 LLYKKNI

-341 TFAAKRLAYS
+341 TFVAKRLAYS
-351 IIGEKNQDRVM
+351 LIGKKNKDRVM
-362 TIQFHQNYSY
+362 AIQFHQNYSY
-372 EDFMMGFRPNE
+372 EDFMMGFRPSE

-401 QNPNNDYFFIIDE
+401 QDSNNNYFFIIDE

-429 LMENDKRGTKIK
+429 LMENDKRGTEIK
-441 PLYSDEMFSIP
+441 LLYSDEMFSIP

-494 KYLEEKNSDKLY
+494 KYLEEKNNDKLC
-506 KLIETVKK
+506 KVIEMIKK

-529 CIGHSFFCFDVDI
+529 CIGHSFFCFDDDI
-542 DDYLLDDYLLKSV
+542 DDYLLKSV
-555 IDYEIIPLLNEYWYD
+555 VDYEIIPLLNEYWYY

>member
-14 FANTLLKYKNTR
+14 FANTLLKYKSNR

-116 KSDIRNLWN
+116 KLDIQNLWN
-125 VFEAAIEYA
+125 IFEAAIEYA
-134 DTHSEKSREEFIN
+134 DTPSEKSREEFIN

-152 LTQKGIKWNLTMGLF
+152 LKQKGIKWNLTMGLF

-198 ANNFKFVFSGEDY
+198 ANNFKFVFSGDDY
-211 LNLCNDCREILEK
+211 LNLCSDCREILES
-224 GDYSYNNFPELS
+224 GNYSYNNFPELS

-250 KRLEDEDREENR
+250 KRLEDEDREEHKH
-262 QPLNIKIN
+262 PLNDDS
-270 TEKQEYGYQNYVL
+270 QEYNNQYTVSENL
-283 ENIDYGYADKNI
+283 ESNSTAKNI
-295 YSEKDKYTESDFLE
+295 YTESDFLD

-324 LQYKKNI
+324 LLYKKNI

-341 TFAAKRLAYS
+341 TFAAKKLAYS
-351 IIGEKNQDRVM
+351 IIGEKNKDRVM

-395 FCKKAE
+395 LCKKAE
-401 QNPNNDYFFIIDE
+401 QDPNNNYFFIIDE

-429 LMENDKRGTKIK
+429 LMENDKRGTEIK
-441 PLYSDEMFSIP
+441 LLYSDEMFSIP

-473 ALRRRFAFFEFEPA
+473 ALRRRFAFFEFKPA

-494 KYLEEKNSDKLY
+494 KYLE
-506 KLIETVKK
+506 
-514 LNNDI
+514 
-519 RNDESLGKDF
+519 
-529 CIGHSFFCFDVDI
+529 
-542 DDYLLDDYLLKSV
+542 
-555 IDYEIIPLLNEYWYD
+555 
-570 EIDKVEEWS
+570 
-579 YLLHEAIK
+579 

>member
-14 FANTLLKYKNTR
+14 FANTLLKYKNNR
-26 KELIEK
+26 QELIEK

-48 KDRNIIDID
+48 KDRNIVDID

-116 KSDIRNLWN
+116 KSDIQNLWN
-125 VFEAAIEYA
+125 VFEAALEYA

-152 LTQKGIKWNLTMGLF
+152 LRQKGIKWNLTMGLF

-182 WYLSNPNNMP
+182 WYLSNPNNIP

-211 LNLCNDCREILEK
+211 LSLCSDCRKILEN

-236 RVAFALAEEINAEK
+236 RVAFALAEEINTEK
-250 KRLEDEDREENR
+250 KRLEDEDREEHKH
-262 QPLNIKIN
+262 PLNDDS
-270 TEKQEYGYQNYVL
+270 QEYNNQYTVSENL
-283 ENIDYGYADKNI
+283 ESNSTAKNI
-295 YSEKDKYTESDFLE
+295 YTESDFLD

-324 LQYKKNI
+324 LLYKKNI

-351 IIGEKNQDRVM
+351 IIAEKNKDRVM

-401 QNPNNDYFFIIDE
+401 QDSNNDYFFIIDE

-429 LMENDKRGTKIK
+429 LMENDKRGTEIK
-441 PLYSDEMFSIP
+441 LLYSDEMFSIP

-487 FDSDGFK
+487 FESDGFK

-514 LNNDI
+514 LNTDI

-529 CIGHSFFCFDVDI
+529 CIGHSFFCFDDNI
-542 DDYLLDDYLLKSV
+542 DDYLLKSV
-555 IDYEIIPLLNEYWYD
+555 VDYEIIPLLNEYWYD

>member
-1 MKTYPTWPNFYME
+1 MNNYPTWTSFYME
-14 FANTLLKYKNTR
+14 FANTLLKYKNNR

-32 IKRVYY
+32 ITSVYNR
-38 TNNISLPTLE
+38 NNISLPTLE

-80 LAKEFSISVKTPD
+80 LAKEFSISVKTPE
-93 SFGGIPFLNNL
+93 SFAGIPFLNNL
-104 SAVFYRFIGERG
+104 GAVFYKFIDERG
-116 KSDIRNLWN
+116 SLDIQNLWN
-125 VFEAAIEYA
+125 VFEAALEYA
-134 DTHSEKSREEFIN
+134 NTHSKKSRENLIN
-147 YYNIA
+147 YYNKA

-192 EEFINK
+192 KEFIDK

-211 LNLCNDCREILEK
+211 LNLCSECRKFLEN
-224 GDYSYNNFPELS
+224 GNYSYNNFPELY

-250 KRLEDEDREENR
+250 KRLEDEDREE
-262 QPLNIKIN
+262 
-270 TEKQEYGYQNYVL
+270 
-283 ENIDYGYADKNI
+283 
-295 YSEKDKYTESDFLE
+295 DKYSLNDYNKECDNKSISKNLEDDYTTKKIYTELDFLN

-324 LQYKKNI
+324 LLHKKNI

-351 IIGEKNQDRVM
+351 IIGEKDSNRVM

-383 CGFELKKGPFYN
+383 CGFKLKKGPFYN

-401 QNPNNDYFFIIDE
+401 QDPSNEYFFLIDE

-429 LMENDKRGTKIK
+429 LMENDKRGTEIK
-441 PLYSDEMFSIP
+441 LLYSDELFSIP
-452 KNLYIIGMMNT
+452 KNLYIIGMMNS

-473 ALRRRFAFFEFEPA
+473 ALRRRFAFFEFEAA
-487 FDSDGFK
+487 FESDGFK
-494 KYLEEKNSDKLY
+494 KYLEEKSNDKLY
-506 KLIETVKK
+506 KLIETVKR

-519 RNDESLGKDF
+519 KNDGSLGKEF
-529 CIGHSFFCFDVDI
+529 CIGHSFFCFNDI
-542 DDYLLDDYLLKSV
+542 VDDYLLKSV
-555 IDYEIIPLLNEYWYD
+555 VDYEIIPLLNEYWYD

-579 YLLHEAIK
+579 YLLHDAIK

>member
-14 FANTLLKYKNTR
+14 FANTLLKYKNNR

-116 KSDIRNLWN
+116 KSDIQNLWN
-125 VFEAAIEYA
+125 VFEAALEYA

-182 WYLSNPNNMP
+182 WYLSNPNNIP

-211 LNLCNDCREILEK
+211 LSLCSDCKEILENR
-224 GDYSYNNFPELS
+224 DYSYNNFPELY

-250 KRLEDEDREENR
+250 KRLEDEDREEHKY
-262 QPLNIKIN
+262 PLNDN
-270 TEKQEYGYQNYVL
+270 NQEYNNQYVVSENLEDNYT
-283 ENIDYGYADKNI
+283 GKNV
-295 YSEKDKYTESDFLE
+295 YTESDFLE

-324 LQYKKNI
+324 LLYKKNI

-341 TFAAKRLAYS
+341 TFVAKRLAYS
-351 IIGEKNQDRVM
+351 IIGKKNKDRVM
-362 TIQFHQNYSY
+362 AIQFHQNYSY

-383 CGFELKKGPFYN
+383 YGFELKKGPFYN

-401 QNPNNDYFFIIDE
+401 QDPNNDYFFIIDE
-414 INRGNLSKIFGELFM
+414 INRGNLSKIFGELM
-429 LMENDKRGTKIK
+429 VLIEADKRNEKVK
-441 PLYSDEMFSIP
+441 LAYRDELFSVP
-452 KNLYIIGMMNT
+452 GNVYIIGMMNT
-463 ADRSLAIIDY
+463 ADRSLALMDY
-473 ALRRRFAFFEFEPA
+473 ALRRRFCFYEIEPA
-487 FDSDGFK
+487 FGKPQFK
-494 KYLEEKNSDKLY
+494 NHILQYLKVAGVADKVVDKLV
-506 KLIETVKK
+506 E
-514 LNNDI
+514 LNNKI
-519 RNDESLGKDF
+519 ADENTSGLGKGF
-529 CIGHSFFCFDVDI
+529 CIGHSYFCTPPVNNQSDEEWYDTI
-542 DDYLLDDYLLKSV
+542 
-555 IDYEIIPLLNEYWYD
+555 IDYEIAPLLDEYWWD
-570 EIDKVEEWS
+570 DKGR
-579 YLLHEAIK
+579 ADDCIKELKKK

>member
-14 FANTLLKYKNTR
+14 FANTLLKYKNNR

-116 KSDIRNLWN
+116 KSDIQNLWN
-125 VFEAAIEYA
+125 VFEAALEYA

-182 WYLSNPNNMP
+182 WYLSNPNNIP

-211 LNLCNDCREILEK
+211 LSLCSDCRKILEN

-250 KRLEDEDREENR
+250 KRLEDEDREEHKH
-262 QPLNIKIN
+262 PLNDDS
-270 TEKQEYGYQNYVL
+270 QEYNNQYTVSENL
-283 ENIDYGYADKNI
+283 ESNSTAKNI
-295 YSEKDKYTESDFLE
+295 YTESDFLD

-324 LQYKKNI
+324 LLYKKNI

-341 TFAAKRLAYS
+341 TFAAKKLAYS
-351 IIGEKNQDRVM
+351 IIGEKNKDRVM

-395 FCKKAE
+395 LCKKAE
-401 QNPNNDYFFIIDE
+401 QDPNNNYFFIIDE

-429 LMENDKRGTKIK
+429 LMENDKRGTEIK
-441 PLYSDEMFSIP
+441 LLYSDEMFSIP

-494 KYLEEKNSDKLY
+494 KYLEEKNNDKLC
-506 KLIETVKK
+506 KVIEMIKK

-529 CIGHSFFCFDVDI
+529 CIGHSFFCFDDDI
-542 DDYLLDDYLLKSV
+542 DDYLLKSV
-555 IDYEIIPLLNEYWYD
+555 VDYEIIPLLNEYWYD

>member
-14 FANTLLKYKNTR
+14 FANTLLKYKNNR

-116 KSDIRNLWN
+116 KSDIQNLWN
-125 VFEAAIEYA
+125 VFEAALEYA
-134 DTHSEKSREEFIN
+134 DTHSEKSREELIK

-182 WYLSNPNNMP
+182 WYLSNPNNIP

-198 ANNFKFVFSGEDY
+198 ANNFKFVFPGEDY
-211 LNLCNDCREILEK
+211 LNLCSDCREILET
-224 GDYSYNNFPELS
+224 GYYSYNNFPELS

-250 KRLEDEDREENR
+250 KRLEDEDREEHKY
-262 QPLNIKIN
+262 PLNDN
-270 TEKQEYGYQNYVL
+270 NQEYNNQYVV
-283 ENIDYGYADKNI
+283 
-295 YSEKDKYTESDFLE
+295 SEKLEDNYIGKNVYTESDFLE

-324 LQYKKNI
+324 LLYKKNI

-351 IIGEKNQDRVM
+351 IIGENNKDRVM
-362 TIQFHQNYSY
+362 AIQFHQNYSY

-401 QNPNNDYFFIIDE
+401 QDPGNNYFFIIDE

-429 LMENDKRGTKIK
+429 LIENDKRGTEIK
-441 PLYSDEMFSIP
+441 LLYSDEMFSIP

-473 ALRRRFAFFEFEPA
+473 ALRRRFAFFEFKPA
-487 FDSDGFK
+487 FESDGFK

-514 LNNDI
+514 LNTNI

-529 CIGHSFFCFDVDI
+529 CIGHSFFCFDDDI
-542 DDYLLDDYLLKSV
+542 DDYLLKSV
-555 IDYEIIPLLNEYWYD
+555 VDYEIIPLLNEYWFD
-570 EIDKVEEWS
+570 ENDKVEEWS

>member
-14 FANTLLKYKNTR
+14 FANTLLKYKNNR

-116 KSDIRNLWN
+116 KLDIQNLWN
-125 VFEAAIEYA
+125 IFEAAIEYA
-134 DTHSEKSREEFIN
+134 DTPSEKSREEFIN
-147 YYNIA
+147 YYNIT
-152 LTQKGIKWNLTMGLF
+152 LKQKGIKWNLTMGLF

-182 WYLSNPNNMP
+182 WYLSNPNNIP

-198 ANNFKFVFSGEDY
+198 TNNFKFVFSGEDY
-211 LNLCNDCREILEK
+211 LNLCSDCREILET
-224 GDYSYNNFPELS
+224 GDSSYNNFPELY

-250 KRLEDEDREENR
+250 KRLEDEDREENKH
-262 QPLNIKIN
+262 PIN
-270 TEKQEYGYQNYVL
+270 GENQNFENEECISENLEDTYV
-283 ENIDYGYADKNI
+283 AKNR
-295 YSEKDKYTESDFLE
+295 YTESDFLE

-324 LQYKKNI
+324 LLYKKNI

-351 IIGEKNQDRVM
+351 IIGENNKDRVM
-362 TIQFHQNYSY
+362 AIQFHQNYSY

-401 QNPNNDYFFIIDE
+401 QDSNNDYFFIIDE

-429 LMENDKRGTKIK
+429 LMENDKRGTEIK
-441 PLYSDEMFSIP
+441 LLYSDEMFSIP

-487 FDSDGFK
+487 FESDGFK

-506 KLIETVKK
+506 KLIEIVKK
-514 LNNDI
+514 LNTDI

-529 CIGHSFFCFDVDI
+529 CIGHSFFCFDDDI
-542 DDYLLDDYLLKSV
+542 DDYLLKSV
-555 IDYEIIPLLNEYWYD
+555 VDYEIIPLLNEYWFD
-570 EIDKVEEWS
+570 ENDKVEEWS

>member
-14 FANTLLKYKNTR
+14 FANTLLKYKNNR

-116 KSDIRNLWN
+116 KSDIQNLWN
-125 VFEAAIEYA
+125 VFEAALEYA

-198 ANNFKFVFSGEDY
+198 ANNFKFVFSGDDY
-211 LNLCNDCREILEK
+211 LNLCSDCRGILET
-224 GDYSYNNFPELS
+224 GYYSYNNFPELS

-250 KRLEDEDREENR
+250 KRLEDEDREEHKH
-262 QPLNIKIN
+262 PLNDN
-270 TEKQEYGYQNYVL
+270 SHGYNNQYTVSENL
-283 ENIDYGYADKNI
+283 ESNSTAKNI
-295 YSEKDKYTESDFLE
+295 YTESDFLE

-324 LQYKKNI
+324 LLYKKNI

-341 TFAAKRLAYS
+341 TFVAKRLAYS
-351 IIGEKNQDRVM
+351 IIGEKNKDRVM

-372 EDFMMGFRPNE
+372 EDFMMGFRPSE

-401 QNPNNDYFFIIDE
+401 QDPNNDYFFIIDE

-429 LMENDKRGTKIK
+429 LMENDKRGTEIK
-441 PLYSDEMFSIP
+441 LLYSDEMFSIP

-494 KYLEEKNSDKLY
+494 KYLEEKNSDKLC
-506 KLIETVKK
+506 KVIEMIKK

-529 CIGHSFFCFDVDI
+529 CIGHSFFCFDDDI
-542 DDYLLDDYLLKSV
+542 DDYLLKSV
-555 IDYEIIPLLNEYWYD
+555 VDYEIIPLLNEYWYD

>member
-14 FANTLLKYKNTR
+14 FANTLLKYKNNR
-26 KELIEK
+26 KELIKK

-116 KSDIRNLWN
+116 KSDIQNLWN
-125 VFEAAIEYA
+125 VFEAALEYA

-198 ANNFKFVFSGEDY
+198 ANNFKFVFSGDDY
-211 LNLCNDCREILEK
+211 LNLCSDCRGILET
-224 GDYSYNNFPELS
+224 GYYSYNNFPELS

-250 KRLEDEDREENR
+250 KRLEYEDREEHKH
-262 QPLNIKIN
+262 PLNDN
-270 TEKQEYGYQNYVL
+270 SHGYNNQYTVSENL
-283 ENIDYGYADKNI
+283 ESNSTAKNI
-295 YSEKDKYTESDFLE
+295 YTESDFLE

-324 LQYKKNI
+324 LLYKKNI

-341 TFAAKRLAYS
+341 TFVAKRLAYS
-351 IIGEKNQDRVM
+351 LIGKKNKDRVM
-362 TIQFHQNYSY
+362 AIQFHQNYSY
-372 EDFMMGFRPNE
+372 EDFMMGFRPSE

-401 QNPNNDYFFIIDE
+401 QDSNNNYFFIIDE

-429 LMENDKRGTKIK
+429 LMENDKRGTEIK
-441 PLYSDEMFSIP
+441 LLYSDEMFSIP

-487 FDSDGFK
+487 FESDGFK
-494 KYLEEKNSDKLY
+494 KYLEEKNCDKLY

-514 LNNDI
+514 LNTDI

-529 CIGHSFFCFDVDI
+529 CIGHSFFCFDDNI
-542 DDYLLDDYLLKSV
+542 DDYLLKSV
-555 IDYEIIPLLNEYWYD
+555 VDYEIIPLLNEYWFD
-570 EIDKVEEWS
+570 ENDKVEEWS